1 MCPGGGQSGRGGRG
15 SGMQPCAYSD
25 AASLQ
30 AALTGFGCDTS
41 ASDCSAKCAENLLP
55 LMRECMT
62 LMQPYMQ
69 LGMACRQTEHGESHD
84 RTDDREFPR
93 LLRASNSRR
102 LTQSFAANTET
113 RAECHDGVDNDG
125 DGDADCEDSD
135 CARFGCRGRGD
146 RGNTNPFDGR
156 GGRGSSGG

>member
-15 SGMQPCAYSD
+15 GGMQPCAYSD
-25 AASLQ
+25 SASLQ

-41 ASDCSAKCAENLLP
+41 ADDCSAKCAENLLP
-55 LMRECMT
+55 LMRECMS

-93 LLRASNSRR
+93 LLRAST
-102 LTQSFAANTET
+102 L
-113 RAECHDGVDNDG
+113 VV
-125 DGDADCEDSD
+125 
-135 CARFGCRGRGD
+135 
-146 RGNTNPFDGR
+146 
-156 GGRGSSGG
+156 